1 MFENGFSAVEHP
13 LDAIRHEKL
22 RRLYAYWESERHPQ
36 RWLAYE
42 RLRPESFAYALAHVA
57 LLERGGTGDEFTL
70 YVRLAGE
77 AIRHEALGFA
87 RGKTSAEFRPSWF
100 RAHVLESCRAAF
112 ARAAPVYETVT
123 LHYGG
128 RAFGYERLLLPLVR
142 RGSEPDHLLMGAVLP
157 QPLIDL
163 KAAVKDCL
171 G

>member
-1 MFENGFSAVEHP
+1 MFENGFSAVEQS

-22 RRLYAYWESERHPQ
+22 RRLYAYWESERQPE
-36 RWLAYE
+36 RCLAYE
-42 RLRPESFAYALAHVA
+42 RLRPESFAYALADVA
-57 LLERGGTGDEFTL
+57 LLERGSGEEFTL
-70 YVRLAGE
+70 HVRLAGE
-77 AIRHEALGFA
+77 AIRHEALGFL

-112 ARAAPVYETVT
+112 ARAAPVYAVVT

-142 RGSEPDHLLMGAVLP
+142 RGPEPDHLLMGAVLP

-163 KAAVKDCL
+163 KAAVKDCVA
-171 G
+171 